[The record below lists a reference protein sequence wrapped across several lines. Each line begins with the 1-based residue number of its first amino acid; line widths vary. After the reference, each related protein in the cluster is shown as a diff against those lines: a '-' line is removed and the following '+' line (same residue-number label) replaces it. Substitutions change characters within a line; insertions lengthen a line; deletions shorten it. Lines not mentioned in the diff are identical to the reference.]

1 MGLRLYASGA
11 IALVGG
17 ILMFTSGY
25 VSRGFL
31 YQALGYVE
39 PTLSSQISDYF
50 SQVAANAA
58 VLVITLL
65 EFAIALG
72 GLTVVAGGLIILTK
86 HTTLGRFLIFLG
98 GGAGFLGL
106 LFSFGY
112 SAYRLGLDPVL
123 SYSPYWIGLVLAVV
137 GRRLAKGA

>member
-11 IALVGG
+11 LAAVGG

-25 VSRGFL
+25 TSRGFL

-50 SQVAANAA
+50 SQVVANAA

-65 EFAIALG
+65 EYAIALG
-72 GLTVVAGGLIILTK
+72 GLTVLAGGLVILTK
-86 HTTLGRFLIFLG
+86 HTTLGRFLIYLG

-106 LFSFGY
+106 LVSFGY
-112 SAYRLGLDPVL
+112 SSYRLGLDPVL
-123 SYSPYWIGLVLAVV
+123 GYLPYWIGLVLAIT